1 MTVFFRWTAPGA
13 SCTFEP
19 MNPLQALLLLALS
32 AIWGSSF
39 MFMRYL
45 SPLVGPVLTADMRM
59 LIAGVFLLVFFA
71 VTGFRLGWRRNW
83 KRFIVIGIVN
93 SGLPFLLFCF
103 AALYVPASVESVLN
117 ALSPLFGAIFSAIWL
132 GETLSV
138 RKIAGLFIGACG
150 VAAITTLGSLPA
162 SPMLGPAIAAC
173 VLATACYGLGGAYV
187 KKKAADLP
195 PRAMA
200 AGSQFAA
207 GVIVLPL
214 AIAFPPVAMPGP
226 ATIAALA
233 VFALFCSAIA
243 YLIYYKLMAE
253 LGPTKA
259 LTVTFLIPVFGMLWG
274 RILLGERISLA
285 MIGGTAMVLAGTAL
299 VALKGR
305 AGSRR

>member
-1 MTVFFRWTAPGA
+1 
-13 SCTFEP
+13 

-45 SPLVGPVLTADMRM
+45 SPIVGPVLTADMRM

-71 VTGFRLGWRRNW
+71 ATGFRLGWRRNW
-83 KRFIVIGIVN
+83 RRFIVIGIVN

-117 ALSPLFGAIFSAIWL
+117 ALSPLFGAVFSAIWL
-132 GETLSV
+132 GESLSA
-138 RKIAGLFIGACG
+138 RKIAGLVVGACG
-150 VAAITTLGSLPA
+150 VAAITSFGSLPA
-162 SPMLGPAIAAC
+162 SAMLPFAIAAC
-173 VLATACYGLGGAYV
+173 ILATACYGLGGVYI

-207 GVIVLPL
+207 GAIVLPL
-214 AIAFPPVAMPGP
+214 AAAFPPAAMPSP
-226 ATIAALA
+226 STIAALA
-233 VFALFCSAIA
+233 VFALLCSAIA

-285 MIGGTAMVLAGTAL
+285 MIGGTVLVLAGTAL
-299 VALKGR
+299 VALKKAPAIGQVR
-305 AGSRR
+305 VSR